1 MRNKFTII
9 ISDINGSKHYTLNQI
24 IKRVALYI
32 MLTIALLFIIGGV
45 YIKYLNTKVKEINQ
59 REIIYKKRNSN
70 LLSQNEILYKKIND
84 LSVEIS
90 KKKNELSAL
99 NDKISNLEESMGL
112 KSDIKENILTTID
125 TLKINSLQKK
135 IFLTDIPNGYP
146 VPYNGISSKFGWR
159 INPITK
165 RKEYHPGLDLRAKTG
180 EKIIA
185 TADGIVEFAGYS
197 KRSGY
202 GNLIIIDHN
211 YGFKTLFGHLKK
223 VLVKNAQ
230 FVKKGDVIGLVGSTG
245 LSTAHHLHY
254 GIMYLQR
261 FLNPYYFAKWD
272 SSNFDYIFKK
282 VRRVKWQSLIKA
294 IQAQIQLSSQQ
305 VPK

>member
-1 MRNKFTII
+1 
-9 ISDINGSKHYTLNQI
+9 
-24 IKRVALYI
+24 

-70 LLSQNEILYKKIND
+70 LLGQNEILYKKIND
-84 LSVEIS
+84 LTFEID
-90 KKKNELSAL
+90 KKKEKLSEL
-99 NDKISNLEESMGL
+99 NDKISDLEETMGL
-112 KSDIKENILTTID
+112 KQDLTQGIQARIDI
-125 TLKINSLQKK
+125 LKINSLQKK
-135 IFLTDIPNGYP
+135 LFLLNIPNGFP
-146 VPYNGISSKFGWR
+146 VSYNGITSKFGWR

-254 GIMYLQR
+254 GVMYLQR
-261 FLNPYYFAKWD
+261 FLNPYYFVKWD

>member
-1 MRNKFTII
+1 MLGQNK
-9 ISDINGSKHYTLNQI
+9 
-24 IKRVALYI
+24 
-32 MLTIALLFIIGGV
+32 
-45 YIKYLNTKVKEINQ
+45 
-59 REIIYKKRNSN
+59 
-70 LLSQNEILYKKIND
+70 ILYQKIND
-84 LSVEIS
+84 LSIEIS
-90 KKKNELSAL
+90 KKKDELSAL

-112 KSDIKENILTTID
+112 KSDIKENILTTIN

-135 IFLTDIPNGYP
+135 IFLTNIPNGYP

-165 RKEYHPGLDLRAKTG
+165 RKEYHPGLDLRAKAG

-185 TADGIVEFAGYS
+185 TADGIVEFAGYN

-254 GIMYLQR
+254 GVMYLQR
-261 FLNPYYFAKWD
+261 FLNPYYFTKWGNG
-272 SSNFDYIFKK
+272 NFDYIFKK

-294 IQAQIQLSSQQ
+294 IQAQIQLSSR
-305 VPK
+305 

>member
-9 ISDINGSKHYTLNQI
+9 ISDIKGSKHYTLNQI

-32 MLTIALLFIIGGV
+32 ILTIALLFIIGGV
-45 YIKYLNTKVKEINQ
+45 YIKYLNSKVKEINQ

-70 LLSQNEILYKKIND
+70 LLGQNKILYQKIND
-84 LSVEIS
+84 LSIQIS
-90 KKKNELSAL
+90 KKQDELSAL

-112 KSDIKENILTTID
+112 KSDIKENILTTIN

-135 IFLTDIPNGYP
+135 IFLTNIPNGYP

-165 RKEYHPGLDLRAKTG
+165 RKEYHPGLDLRAKAG

-185 TADGIVEFAGYS
+185 TADGIVEFAGYN

-254 GIMYLQR
+254 GVMYLQR
-261 FLNPYYFAKWD
+261 FLNPYYFTKWGNG
-272 SSNFDYIFKK
+272 NFDYIFKK

-294 IQAQIQLSSQQ
+294 IQAQIQLSSR
-305 VPK
+305 